1 MEAVEG
7 DVDAGPEDKLF
18 NRSTLP
24 QGVTAE
30 PAKLNPVQW
39 DKLPKV
45 SPGRSRLATPAPGT
59 EKGSGLVDISS
70 LLAKQREEDAKAGK
84 APKPKPKP
92 NPTRARK
99 SSEARLATAAKA
111 GGDSGLIEL
120 DAIRDAVKKAESE
133 SKSKDDAPAAPSQDD
148 DDALP
153 SFAPTAL
160 SSASVDD
167 LAAAAASPTA
177 ASTNRSMLLGAVG
190 LLLVVLGL
198 LGYVAST

>member
-1 MEAVEG
+1 MVKVEG
-7 DVDAGPEDKLF
+7 DVDAEPEDKLF

-24 QGVTAE
+24 QGVTGE
-30 PAKLNPVQW
+30 PAKLNKVSW
-39 DKLPKV
+39 DNLPKV

-70 LLAKQREEDAKAGK
+70 LLAKQREEEAKAGT

-92 NPTRARK
+92 AAPARK
-99 SSEARLATAAKA
+99 RQSSEARLATAAKA

-120 DAIRDAVKKAESE
+120 DAIRDAVKQAEAT
-133 SKSKDDAPAAPSQDD
+133 KDDAPAAGSSDEAD
-148 DDALP
+148 EGVP
-153 SFAPTAL
+153 SFAPDAL

-167 LAAAAASPTA
+167 YGGAPAN
-177 ASTNRSMLLGAVG
+177 ASTNRVMLLGTVG